1 MFTSLLMLRVR
12 LRIYWYLSQRGS
24 TQNVTDTTCIAAMY
38 FLTNYKNIH
47 LLIITQ
53 RNTRLLT
60 QLKETRWNQGTRS
73 SEQAHRPPQNWFPAK
88 CSSLT
93 RELET
98 RLVKVPRGTSSPLF
112 LILLFALWRGHNRRG
127 LRRLNMD
134 NRPRIWFSFH
144 FDEFASLKWT

>member
-38 FLTNYKNIH
+38 FFTYYKNIH

-60 QLKETRWNQGTRS
+60 QLKETR
-73 SEQAHRPPQNWFPAK
+73 
-88 CSSLT
+88 
-93 RELET
+93 
-98 RLVKVPRGTSSPLF
+98 
-112 LILLFALWRGHNRRG
+112 
-127 LRRLNMD
+127 
-134 NRPRIWFSFH
+134 
-144 FDEFASLKWT
+144 

>member
-60 QLKETRWNQGTRS
+60 QLKETR
-73 SEQAHRPPQNWFPAK
+73 
-88 CSSLT
+88 
-93 RELET
+93 
-98 RLVKVPRGTSSPLF
+98 
-112 LILLFALWRGHNRRG
+112 
-127 LRRLNMD
+127 
-134 NRPRIWFSFH
+134 
-144 FDEFASLKWT
+144 